1 MDQFGGLCWACGIL
15 DAQYLDHDHNCC
27 DRVGSVVP
35 AFEALCASHAT
46 RQKVTS
52 DIGRRVIT
60 ELLQSISPWDCWR
73 RKLFKTIPRSGVNL
87 MAGITIKSEGAA
99 ESIAAIESLKA
110 RIEIATR
117 QATVTAGNTLQKK
130 AVENFVGTHAP
141 GEWHVG
147 GPGSKPNTVSGNLQR
162 SITVWPVV
170 HEGLA
175 QYRIQVNPTAIYAR
189 LIELGGTV
197 TPKSAQYLSWIG
209 RRSDAS
215 WGRIYKRRVTIA
227 PHPYFEPAVRDT
239 IAVMPRIFMT
249 YWGGAIE
256 A

>member
-1 MDQFGGLCWACGIL
+1 
-15 DAQYLDHDHNCC
+15 
-27 DRVGSVVP
+27 
-35 AFEALCASHAT
+35 
-46 RQKVTS
+46 
-52 DIGRRVIT
+52 
-60 ELLQSISPWDCWR
+60 
-73 RKLFKTIPRSGVNL
+73 
-87 MAGITIKSEGAA
+87 MAGITVKFEGVADT
-99 ESIAAIESLKA
+99 IAAIESLKA

-117 QATVTAGNTLQKK
+117 EATVAAGNTLQRK
-130 AVENFVGTHAP
+130 AVANFEGSHAP

-147 GPGSKPNTVSGNLQR
+147 GSRPNTVSGDLQR

-175 QYRIQVNPTAIYAR
+175 RYSIQINPTMIYSR

-197 TPKSAQYLSWIG
+197 TPKTARYLSWIG

-215 WGRIYKRRVTIA
+215 WGRIYKKRVTIA
-227 PHPYFEPAVRDT
+227 PHPYLEPATRDT
-239 IAVMPRIFMT
+239 ATVMPQLFAT